1 MNLNSPV
8 SKPLPNGLLIE
19 RIQEMNILSL
29 VPENEESAL
38 NAYIDNGIVRIK
50 SNREFCGLTITKF
63 VDWMFEQDLPHRMVV
78 GLVREV
84 MATQFGPQMSSQKLI
99 PLENFQDNF
108 GDLLERFIEEN
119 KTKIKDGYLEEKKQQ
134 FENDL
139 ITQFEQIQ
147 LSNY

>member
-1 MNLNSPV
+1 
-8 SKPLPNGLLIE
+8 
-19 RIQEMNILSL
+19 MNILSL

-38 NAYIDNGIVRIK
+38 NAYIDKGIVRIK
-50 SNREFCGLTITKF
+50 SNREFCGLTITSF
-63 VDWMFEQDLPHRMVV
+63 VDWMFERDLPRRMVV

-84 MATQFGPQMSSQKLI
+84 MATQFDPQMSSHKLI

-108 GDLLERFIEEN
+108 GDLLNQFIEEN
-119 KTKIKDGYLEEKKQQ
+119 KVKIKDGYAAEKNQQ

>member
-1 MNLNSPV
+1 
-8 SKPLPNGLLIE
+8 
-19 RIQEMNILSL
+19 
-29 VPENEESAL
+29 
-38 NAYIDNGIVRIK
+38 
-50 SNREFCGLTITKF
+50 
-63 VDWMFEQDLPHRMVV
+63 MVV

-84 MATQFGPQMSSQKLI
+84 MATQFDPQMSSHKLI

-108 GDLLERFIEEN
+108 GDLLNQFIEEN
-119 KTKIKDGYLEEKKQQ
+119 KVKIKDGYAAEKKRQ

>member
-1 MNLNSPV
+1 
-8 SKPLPNGLLIE
+8 
-19 RIQEMNILSL
+19 MNILSL

-38 NAYIDNGIVRIK
+38 NAYIDKGIVRIK
-50 SNREFCGLTITKF
+50 SNREFCGLTITSF
-63 VDWMFEQDLPHRMVV
+63 VDWMFEQDLPRRMVV

-84 MATQFGPQMSSQKLI
+84 MATQFDPQMSSHKLT
-99 PLENFQDNF
+99 PLGNFQDNF
-108 GDLLERFIEEN
+108 EDLLERFIEEN
-119 KTKIKDGYLEEKKQQ
+119 KVKIKDGYLEEKKQQ

>member
-1 MNLNSPV
+1 
-8 SKPLPNGLLIE
+8 
-19 RIQEMNILSL
+19 MNILSL

-38 NAYIDNGIVRIK
+38 NAYIDKGIVRIK

-63 VDWMFEQDLPHRMVV
+63 VDWMFEQDFTHRMVV

-84 MATQFGPQMSSQKLI
+84 MATQFDPQMSSQKLI

-108 GDLLERFIEEN
+108 NDLLERFIEEN
-119 KTKIKDGYLEEKKQQ
+119 KVKIKHGYLEEKKQK
-134 FENDL
+134 FESDL

>member
-1 MNLNSPV
+1 
-8 SKPLPNGLLIE
+8 
-19 RIQEMNILSL
+19 MNILSL

-38 NAYIDNGIVRIK
+38 NAYIDKGIVRIK
-50 SNREFCGLTITKF
+50 SNREFCGLTINSF
-63 VDWMFEQDLPHRMVV
+63 VDWMFEQDLPRRMVV

-84 MATQFGPQMSSQKLI
+84 MATQFDPQMSSHKLI
-99 PLENFQDNF
+99 PLESFQDNF
-108 GDLLERFIEEN
+108 GDLLEKFIEEN
-119 KTKIKDGYLEEKKQQ
+119 KVKIKDGYAAEKKQQ